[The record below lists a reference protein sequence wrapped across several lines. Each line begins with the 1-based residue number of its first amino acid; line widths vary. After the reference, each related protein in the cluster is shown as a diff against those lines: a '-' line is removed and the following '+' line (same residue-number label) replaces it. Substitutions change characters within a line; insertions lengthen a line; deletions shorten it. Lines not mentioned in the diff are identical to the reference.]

1 MSTNRTSLYLRPPS
15 SALVHGLP
23 HHQEINHCT
32 WYSVVLNTE
41 KCISTQAPTPKK
53 LLGFFSILFDIGLLA
68 SSPQK
73 TVSFLW
79 SAWFAL
85 SYVTRVRNQI
95 TFPSQPMTTWYR
107 SLLLCNQHTGG
118 IKVVNQIHVHPQQIW
133 AFLYSWAFTAIGI
146 VFSQWRLCIIKHKTF
161 NLLRVLLINGINKI
175 GLKVTLNARG
185 QELRLTRFD

>member
-1 MSTNRTSLYLRPPS
+1 MIFCGAKHRKMYIHAGPHPEKSCWDFSPYS
-15 SALVHGLP
+15 S
-23 HHQEINHCT
+23 I
-32 WYSVVLNTE
+32 SVCSHLL
-41 KCISTQAPTPKK
+41 PKK
-53 LLGFFSILFDIGLLA
+53 A
-68 SSPQK
+68 
-73 TVSFLW
+73 VSFLW

-146 VFSQWRLCIIKHKTF
+146 VFSQWRLCIIKHKPF